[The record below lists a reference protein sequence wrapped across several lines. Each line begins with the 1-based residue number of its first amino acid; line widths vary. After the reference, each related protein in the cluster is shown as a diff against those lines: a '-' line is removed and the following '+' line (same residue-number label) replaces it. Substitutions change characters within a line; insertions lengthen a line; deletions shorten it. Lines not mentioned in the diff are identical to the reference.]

1 MTQDK
6 RITTTGIGSFGESGE
21 IDNET
26 PLFQVVAGHPMDYAL
41 EQSTHL
47 ITCAYTLS
55 DIALT
60 QDLKNAP
67 TLLAAAH
74 YLTGMAKALSQDVSH
89 AVTNSPAV

>member
-1 MTQDK
+1 MSKEQS
-6 RITTTGIGSFGESGE
+6 ITTIGIGSFGESGDLTHE
-21 IDNET
+21 Q
-26 PLFQVVAGHPMDYAL
+26 PLFRVVPGHTLDYAL
-41 EQSTHL
+41 EQSTTL
-47 ITCAYTLS
+47 MTCAYTLS

-89 AVTNSPAV
+89 AVMNNHTA

>member
-1 MTQDK
+1 
-6 RITTTGIGSFGESGE
+6 
-21 IDNET
+21 
-26 PLFQVVAGHPMDYAL
+26 MDYAL

-74 YLTGMAKALSQDVSH
+74 YLTGMAKALSQDVSPRSNEQLRCLMQK
-89 AVTNSPAV
+89 AP